1 MSNFIA
7 ISFMNRELFKNVTK
21 ILNPLCVITAVATDF
36 FVELILEIPT
46 SVTVASNANS
56 PMPKYVHCNMHHEE
70 KLGRY

>member
-7 ISFMNRELFKNVTK
+7 ISFDMNRELFKNVTK
-21 ILNPLCVITAVATDF
+21 ILNPLCVIIATDF
-36 FVELILEIPT
+36 FVQLILEIPT

>member
-1 MSNFIA
+1 
-7 ISFMNRELFKNVTK
+7 MNRELFKNVTK
-21 ILNPLCVITAVATDF
+21 ILNPLCVIIATDF
-36 FVELILEIPT
+36 FVQLILEIPT